1 MARKGSLRRRIVLL
15 LTLAMVVGGVYTAF
29 AFVQRSEVLISERC
43 TAAGGGSAELATDQA
58 ANAGLITAVAVRRG
72 LPARAASIA
81 LATAMQE
88 SKIRNISHG
97 DQAGPDSRGLF
108 QQRPSQGWG
117 TTEQV
122 MDPYH
127 ASNAFYDALVKV
139 PGYQSL
145 EITDAAQRVQ
155 RSAYPDAYAQH
166 EVMARAF
173 ASSLSGQT
181 AAGLDCSLRAPDEAG
196 DPAAVQER
204 LSAAF
209 GGVPA
214 STDGQHPGA
223 GCRGNAGL
231 GGGALGGGQRQS
243 AVHHGGL
250 TRTAAAGRGRTA
262 TAGSPPRCRRARS
275 GSPSPTHRRSRRPPG
290 SARAGCRRPDVLA
303 GLTAAGLRPAGPPRA
318 ARSCGRARAG
328 TAGRS
333 S

>member
-1 MARKGSLRRRIVLL
+1 LRRRIVLL
-15 LTLAMVVGGVYTAF
+15 LTLAMVAGGVYTAVS
-29 AFVQRSEVLISERC
+29 FVQRSEVLITERC

-58 ANAGLITAVAVRRG
+58 ANASLITAVAVRRG

-88 SKIRNISHG
+88 SKIRNIGHG

-127 ASNAFYDALVKV
+127 ASNAFYDALAKV

-209 GGVPA
+209 GSVPA
-214 STDGQHPGA
+214 STDGRTLVLDADGTRAWAVAQWA
-223 GCRGNAGL
+223 VANAK
-231 GGGALGGGQRQS
+231 ALSITEVQADGRSWSRQDRN
-243 AVHHGGL
+243 GWQ
-250 TRTAAAGRGRTA
+250 
-262 TAGSPPRCRRARS
+262 
-275 GSPSPTHRRSRRPPG
+275 PSE
-290 SARAGCRRPDVLA
+290 V
-303 GLTAAGLRPAGPPRA
+303 PAGQVRVTVAEAPA
-318 ARSCGRARAG
+318 Q
-328 TAGRS
+328 
-333 S
+333 